1 MALTVRRK
9 SGLLIPKSP
18 TLIFSGMKE
27 KEETLTERVIHE
39 EIQRIVGEAIGVKTR
54 MKMRR
59 VRFIPIY
66 KRRNGE
72 KEISRIYIKQRNNTR
87 EAILEASLI
96 EENGVSLLEFF
107 DYIIT
112 AGAKEIKD
120 PEKALEIM

>member
-1 MALTVRRK
+1 MALTIRRK

-18 TLIFSGMKE
+18 TLIYSGMKE
-27 KEETLTERVIHE
+27 KEVSLTERIIHE
-39 EIQRIVGEAIGVKTR
+39 EIQRIVGEAIGIKSR

-66 KRRNGE
+66 KRRNGV

-87 EAILEASLI
+87 EAILEASTI
-96 EENGVSLLEFF
+96 EANGVSLLEFF

-112 AGAKEIKD
+112 AGAKEIQD

>member
-39 EIQRIVGEAIGVKTR
+39 EIQRIVGEAIGVKSR

-72 KEISRIYIKQRNNTR
+72 KEISRI
-87 EAILEASLI
+87 
-96 EENGVSLLEFF
+96 
-107 DYIIT
+107 
-112 AGAKEIKD
+112 
-120 PEKALEIM
+120 

>member
-112 AGAKEIKD
+112 AGAKEIQD

>member
-1 MALTVRRK
+1 MALTIRRK

-18 TLIFSGMKE
+18 TLIYSGMNS
-27 KEETLTERVIHE
+27 KEESLTERIVQE
-39 EIQRIVGEAIGVKTR
+39 EIQRIVGEAIGVNSR

-72 KEISRIYIKQRNNTR
+72 KEISKVYVKQRNNTR
-87 EAILEASLI
+87 EAVIEASEI
-96 EENGVSLLEFF
+96 ESSGVSLLEFF

-112 AGAKEIKD
+112 AGAKEIQD
-120 PEKALEIM
+120 PAKALEIM

>member
-39 EIQRIVGEAIGVKTR
+39 EIQRIVGEAIGVKSR

-87 EAILEASLI
+87 EAILEASFI

-112 AGAKEIKD
+112 AGAKEIQD

>member
-87 EAILEASLI
+87 EAILDASLI

>member
-39 EIQRIVGEAIGVKTR
+39 EIQRIIGEAIGVKTR

-112 AGAKEIKD
+112 AGAKEIQD